1 MLDILRRLVQAVTD
15 AATLD
20 EALTIIVI
28 RIKQTM
34 QTGVCSVYLLDE
46 STDRWLLMAT
56 DGLNPESV
64 RSASLA
70 KTEGL
75 VGTVGSRGELVNLDD
90 APNHPAFRFLQET
103 GEEIF
108 QSFLGVPIVHQREI
122 LGVLVVQQT
131 TQRKFSDDE
140 EALLVTVAA
149 QISAL
154 IAHAKVSGRLHLSN
168 MDGEQPIDVHFK
180 GVAGVSG
187 VTTGTAFVRQ
197 PPANL
202 RRIKDAKTDN
212 PEHELEEF
220 QTALGEVK
228 AELRQISDSLSEH
241 LARKE
246 TALFD
251 TYLRMLEDHTLSGEV
266 CQRIRS
272 GETAPTAL
280 KHVVSDLVARFEA
293 MDDAYLKERATD
305 LLDLGRR
312 ILAKLLH
319 EQSESLDYP
328 DDVILVAEDVTP
340 VMLGEVQ
347 TRSLKAIVS
356 VKGSANSHVAILAR
370 SLGIPAVM
378 GAVDLPLGDIS
389 GAHLIVDGWRG
400 EVIVEPS
407 EHVLSEYQRA
417 LDDAASLEMDLEQID
432 SGIATTSD
440 GQHVHLMFNAGPFG
454 ELSERQRSWIDGVGL
469 YRTEFIFLAR
479 SRFPTEDEQE
489 SEYRAELAT
498 YSPAPVVMRTLDI
511 GGDKSLPYFS
521 IDEENPFL
529 GWRGIRVTLDHP
541 EIFLT
546 QIRAMLRANSG
557 FGNLRILLPMIT
569 TLEELRASKA
579 LIQRVVRE
587 LTAEGYA
594 VEAPQVGVM
603 IEVPSAVYIASE
615 LAQEADFL
623 SVGSNDLTQYL
634 LAVDRTNARVADMF
648 DGFHPAVLRAL
659 EMTSKA
665 GIEAKI
671 PVALCGEMAGNPL
684 AAVLLVGL
692 GFNELSM
699 SSAALAQVKRALGEF
714 SSVECRML
722 AEEALTRE
730 SGVQVLRIVAQAFI
744 DKHLNLLVPPN
755 LRESLEVGIA

>member
-20 EALTIIVI
+20 EALTIIVT
-28 RIKQTM
+28 RIKGTM

-56 DGLNPESV
+56 DGLNPSSV
-64 RSASLA
+64 RVASLA

-90 APNHPAFRFLQET
+90 APNHPAFRFLRET

-154 IAHAKVSGRLHLSN
+154 IAHAKVSGRLQLSHT
-168 MDGEQPIDVHFK
+168 DGEKPFDVHFQ

-197 PPANL
+197 PPAIL
-202 RRIKDAKTDN
+202 RRVKDAKTDD
-212 PEHELEEF
+212 PKRELEEF
-220 QTALGEVK
+220 QSALSDVK
-228 AELRQISDSLSEH
+228 AELRQISDTLSEH
-241 LARKE
+241 LERKE

-280 KHVVSDLVARFEA
+280 KYVVLDLVARFNA
-293 MDDAYLKERATD
+293 MDDAYLRERATD

-312 ILAKLLH
+312 ILAKLLR
-319 EQSESLDYP
+319 EQSESFEYP
-328 DDVILVAEDVTP
+328 DDLILVAEDVTP
-340 VMLGEVQ
+340 VMLGEVA
-347 TRSLKAIVS
+347 TRSLRAIVS

-417 LDDAASLEMDLEQID
+417 IRDAAILEMDLEQME
-432 SGIATTSD
+432 SGTAVTSD
-440 GQHVHLMFNAGPFG
+440 GQHVYLMLNAGPFG
-454 ELSERQRSWIDGVGL
+454 ELSERERSWIDGVGL
-469 YRTEFIFLAR
+469 YRTEFIFLSR

-489 SEYRAELAT
+489 GEYRAELQS
-498 YSPAPVVMRTLDI
+498 YSPMPVVMRTLDI

-546 QIRAMLRANSG
+546 QIRAMLKADSG
-557 FGNLRILLPMIT
+557 LGNLRILLPMIT
-569 TLEELRASKA
+569 TLEELRASKI
-579 LIQRVVRE
+579 LIQRVVLE
-587 LTAEGYA
+587 LASEGYE
-594 VEAPQVGVM
+594 VLAPQVGVM
-603 IEVPSAVYIASE
+603 IEVPSAVYIAPE
-615 LAQEADFL
+615 LAKEADFL

-634 LAVDRTNARVADMF
+634 LAVDRTNSRVADMF
-648 DGFHPAVLRAL
+648 DGFHPAILRAL
-659 EMTSKA
+659 EITSKA
-665 GIEAKI
+665 GTNANI
-671 PVALCGEMAGNPL
+671 PVALCGEMAGDPL

-692 GFNELSM
+692 GFKELSM
-699 SSAALAQVKRALGEF
+699 SSAALAQVKRALGAF
-714 SSVECRML
+714 SSKECQSL
-722 AEEALTRE
+722 AQQALAME
-730 SGVQVLRIVAQAFI
+730 SGVEVLHIVAQAFI
-744 DKHLNLLVPPN
+744 DKDLNLLVPPN
-755 LRESLEVGIA
+755 LRESI

>member
-1 MLDILRRLVQAVTD
+1 MLDILRRLVQEVTD

-20 EALTIIVI
+20 EALTIIVT
-28 RIKQTM
+28 RIKGTM

-56 DGLNPESV
+56 DGLNPSSV

-90 APNHPAFRFLQET
+90 APNHPAFRFLRET

-154 IAHAKVSGRLHLSN
+154 IAHAKVSGRLQLSQT
-168 MDGEQPIDVHFK
+168 DGEKPFDVHFQ

-197 PPANL
+197 PPAIL
-202 RRIKDAKTDN
+202 RRVKDAKTDD
-212 PEHELEEF
+212 PKRELEEF
-220 QTALGEVK
+220 QSALSDVK
-228 AELRQISDSLSEH
+228 AELRQIGDTLSEH
-241 LARKE
+241 LERKE

-280 KHVVSDLVARFEA
+280 KYVVLDLVARFNA
-293 MDDAYLKERATD
+293 MDDAYLRERATD

-312 ILAKLLH
+312 ILAKLLR
-319 EQSESLDYP
+319 EQSESFEYP
-328 DDVILVAEDVTP
+328 DDLILVAEDVTP
-340 VMLGEVQ
+340 VMLGEVAN
-347 TRSLKAIVS
+347 RSLRAIVS

-407 EHVLSEYQRA
+407 ERVLSEYQRA
-417 LDDAASLEMDLEQID
+417 IQDAAILEMDLEQVE
-432 SGIATTSD
+432 SGTAVTSD
-440 GQHVHLMFNAGPFG
+440 GQHVYLMLNAGPFG
-454 ELSERQRSWIDGVGL
+454 ELSKRERSWIDGVGL
-469 YRTEFIFLAR
+469 YRTEFIFLSR

-489 SEYRAELAT
+489 GEYRAELQS
-498 YSPAPVVMRTLDI
+498 YSPMPVVMRTLDI

-546 QIRAMLRANSG
+546 QIRAMLKADSG
-557 FGNLRILLPMIT
+557 LGNLRILLPMIT
-569 TLEELRASKA
+569 TLEELRASKI
-579 LIQRVVRE
+579 LIQRVVLE
-587 LTAEGYA
+587 LASEGYE
-594 VEAPQVGVM
+594 VLAPQVGVM
-603 IEVPSAVYIASE
+603 IEVPSAVYIAPE
-615 LAQEADFL
+615 LATEADFL

-634 LAVDRTNARVADMF
+634 LAVDRTNSRVADMF
-648 DGFHPAVLRAL
+648 DGFHPAILRAL
-659 EMTSKA
+659 EITSKA
-665 GIEAKI
+665 GTNAKI
-671 PVALCGEMAGNPL
+671 PVALCGEMAGDPL

-692 GFNELSM
+692 GFKELSM
-699 SSAALAQVKRALGEF
+699 SSAALAQVKRALGAF
-714 SSVECRML
+714 SSKECQYL
-722 AEEALTRE
+722 AQQALAME
-730 SGVQVLRIVAQAFI
+730 SGVEVLHIVAQAFI
-744 DKHLNLLVPPN
+744 DKDLNLLVPPN
-755 LRESLEVGIA
+755 LRESI

>member
-20 EALTIIVI
+20 EALTIIVT
-28 RIKQTM
+28 RIKGTM

-56 DGLNPESV
+56 DGLNPSSV
-64 RSASLA
+64 RVASLA

-90 APNHPAFRFLQET
+90 APNHPAFRFLRET

-154 IAHAKVSGRLHLSN
+154 IAHAKVSGRLQLSHT
-168 MDGEQPIDVHFK
+168 DGEKPFDVHFQ

-197 PPANL
+197 PPAIL
-202 RRIKDAKTDN
+202 RRVKDAKTDE
-212 PEHELEEF
+212 PKRELEEF
-220 QTALGEVK
+220 QSALSDVK
-228 AELRQISDSLSEH
+228 AELRQISDTLSEH
-241 LARKE
+241 LERKE

-280 KHVVSDLVARFEA
+280 KYVVLDLVARFNA
-293 MDDAYLKERATD
+293 MDDAYLRERATD

-312 ILAKLLH
+312 ILAKLLR
-319 EQSESLDYP
+319 EQSESFEYP
-328 DDVILVAEDVTP
+328 DDLILVAEDVTP
-340 VMLGEVQ
+340 VMLGEVA
-347 TRSLKAIVS
+347 TRSLRAIVS

-417 LDDAASLEMDLEQID
+417 IQDAAILEMDLEQVE
-432 SGIATTSD
+432 SGTAVTSD
-440 GQHVHLMFNAGPFG
+440 GQHVYLMLNAGPFG
-454 ELSERQRSWIDGVGL
+454 ELSKRERSWIDGVGL
-469 YRTEFIFLAR
+469 YRTEFIFLSR

-489 SEYRAELAT
+489 GEYRAELQS
-498 YSPAPVVMRTLDI
+498 YSPMPVVMRTLDI

-546 QIRAMLRANSG
+546 QIRAMLKADSG
-557 FGNLRILLPMIT
+557 LGNLRILLPMIT
-569 TLEELRASKA
+569 TLEELRASKI
-579 LIQRVVRE
+579 LIQRVVLE
-587 LTAEGYA
+587 LASEGYE
-594 VEAPQVGVM
+594 VLAPQVGVM
-603 IEVPSAVYIASE
+603 IEVPSAVYIAPE
-615 LAQEADFL
+615 LAKEADFL

-634 LAVDRTNARVADMF
+634 LAVDRTNSRVADMF
-648 DGFHPAVLRAL
+648 DGFHPAILRAL
-659 EMTSKA
+659 EITSKA
-665 GIEAKI
+665 GTNAKI
-671 PVALCGEMAGNPL
+671 PVALCGEMAGDPL

-692 GFNELSM
+692 GFKELSM
-699 SSAALAQVKRALGEF
+699 SSAALAQVKRALGAF
-714 SSVECRML
+714 SSKECQSL
-722 AEEALTRE
+722 AQQALAME
-730 SGVQVLRIVAQAFI
+730 SGVEVLHIVAQAFI
-744 DKHLNLLVPPN
+744 DKDLNLLVPPN
-755 LRESLEVGIA
+755 LRESI

>member
-20 EALTIIVI
+20 EALTIIVT
-28 RIKQTM
+28 RIKGTM

-56 DGLNPESV
+56 DGLNPSSV
-64 RSASLA
+64 RVASLA

-90 APNHPAFRFLQET
+90 APNHPAFRFLRET

-154 IAHAKVSGRLHLSN
+154 IAHAKVSGRLQLSHT
-168 MDGEQPIDVHFK
+168 DGEKPFDVHFQ

-197 PPANL
+197 PPAIL
-202 RRIKDAKTDN
+202 RRDKDAKTDD
-212 PEHELEEF
+212 PKRELEDF
-220 QTALGEVK
+220 QSALSEVK
-228 AELRQISDSLSEH
+228 AELRQISDTLSEH
-241 LARKE
+241 LERKE

-280 KHVVSDLVARFEA
+280 KYVVLDLVARFNA
-293 MDDAYLKERATD
+293 MDDAYLRERATD

-312 ILAKLLH
+312 ILAKLLR
-319 EQSESLDYP
+319 EQSESFEYP
-328 DDVILVAEDVTP
+328 DDLILVAEDVTP
-340 VMLGEVQ
+340 VMLGEVA
-347 TRSLKAIVS
+347 TRSLRAIVS

-378 GAVDLPLGDIS
+378 GAVDLPLGEIS

-417 LDDAASLEMDLEQID
+417 IQDAAILEMDLEQVEP
-432 SGIATTSD
+432 GTAVTSD
-440 GQHVHLMFNAGPFG
+440 GQHVYLMLNAGPFG
-454 ELSERQRSWIDGVGL
+454 ELSKRERSWIDGVGL
-469 YRTEFIFLAR
+469 YRTEFIFLSR

-489 SEYRAELAT
+489 GEYRAELQS
-498 YSPAPVVMRTLDI
+498 YSPMPVVMRTLDI

-546 QIRAMLRANSG
+546 QIRAMLKADSG
-557 FGNLRILLPMIT
+557 LGNLRILLPMIT
-569 TLEELRASKA
+569 TLEELRASKI
-579 LIQRVVRE
+579 LIQRVVLE
-587 LTAEGYA
+587 LASEGYE
-594 VEAPQVGVM
+594 VLAPQVGVM
-603 IEVPSAVYIASE
+603 IEVPSAVYIAPE
-615 LAQEADFL
+615 LAKEADFL

-634 LAVDRTNARVADMF
+634 LAVDRTNSRVADMF
-648 DGFHPAVLRAL
+648 DGFHPAILRAL
-659 EMTSKA
+659 EITSKA
-665 GIEAKI
+665 GTNAKI
-671 PVALCGEMAGNPL
+671 PVALCGEMAGDPL

-692 GFNELSM
+692 GFKELSM
-699 SSAALAQVKRALGEF
+699 SSAALAQVKRALGAF
-714 SSVECRML
+714 SSKECQSL
-722 AEEALTRE
+722 AQQALAME
-730 SGVQVLRIVAQAFI
+730 SGVEVLHIVGQAFI
-744 DKHLNLLVPPN
+744 DKDLNLLVPPN
-755 LRESLEVGIA
+755 LRESI

>member
-20 EALTIIVI
+20 EALTIIVT
-28 RIKQTM
+28 RIKSTM

-56 DGLNPESV
+56 DGLNPSSV
-64 RSASLA
+64 RVASLA

-90 APNHPAFRFLQET
+90 APNHPAFRFLRET

-154 IAHAKVSGRLHLSN
+154 IAHAKVSGRLQLSHT
-168 MDGEQPIDVHFK
+168 DGEKPFDVHFK

-197 PPANL
+197 PPAIL
-202 RRIKDAKTDN
+202 RRVKDAKTDD
-212 PEHELEEF
+212 PKRELEEF
-220 QTALGEVK
+220 QSALSDVK
-228 AELRQISDSLSEH
+228 AELRQIGDTLSEH
-241 LARKE
+241 LEQKE

-280 KHVVSDLVARFEA
+280 KYVVLDLVARFNA
-293 MDDAYLKERATD
+293 MDDAYLRERATD

-312 ILAKLLH
+312 ILAKLLR
-319 EQSESLDYP
+319 EQSESFEYP
-328 DDVILVAEDVTP
+328 DDLILVAEDVTP
-340 VMLGEVQ
+340 VMLGEVA
-347 TRSLKAIVS
+347 TRSLRAIVS

-389 GAHLIVDGWRG
+389 GSHLIVDGWRG

-417 LDDAASLEMDLEQID
+417 IQDAAILEMDLEQVE
-432 SGIATTSD
+432 SGTAVTSD
-440 GQHVHLMFNAGPFG
+440 GQHVYLMLNAGPFG
-454 ELSERQRSWIDGVGL
+454 ELSERERSWIDGVGL
-469 YRTEFIFLAR
+469 YRTEFIFLSR

-489 SEYRAELAT
+489 GEYRAELQS
-498 YSPAPVVMRTLDI
+498 YSPMPVVMRTLDI

-546 QIRAMLRANSG
+546 QIRAMLKADSG
-557 FGNLRILLPMIT
+557 LGNLRILLPMIT
-569 TLEELRASKA
+569 TLEELRASKI
-579 LIQRVVRE
+579 LIQRVVLE
-587 LTAEGYA
+587 LASEGYE
-594 VEAPQVGVM
+594 VLAPQVGVM
-603 IEVPSAVYIASE
+603 IEVPSAVYIAPE
-615 LAQEADFL
+615 LAKEADFL

-634 LAVDRTNARVADMF
+634 LAVDRTNSRVADMF
-648 DGFHPAVLRAL
+648 DGFHPAILRAL
-659 EMTSKA
+659 EITSKA
-665 GIEAKI
+665 GTNAKI
-671 PVALCGEMAGNPL
+671 PVALCGEMAGDPL

-692 GFNELSM
+692 GFKELSM
-699 SSAALAQVKRALGEF
+699 SSAALAQVKRALGAF
-714 SSVECRML
+714 SSKECQSL
-722 AEEALTRE
+722 AQQALAME
-730 SGVQVLRIVAQAFI
+730 SGVEVLHIVAQAFI
-744 DKHLNLLVPPN
+744 DKDLNLLVPPN
-755 LRESLEVGIA
+755 LRESI

>member
-20 EALTIIVI
+20 EALTIIVT
-28 RIKQTM
+28 RIKGTM

-56 DGLNPESV
+56 DGLNPSSV
-64 RSASLA
+64 RVASLA

-90 APNHPAFRFLQET
+90 APNHPAFRFLRET

-154 IAHAKVSGRLHLSN
+154 IAHAKVSGRLQLSQT
-168 MDGEQPIDVHFK
+168 DGEKPFDVHFQ

-197 PPANL
+197 PPAIL
-202 RRIKDAKTDN
+202 RRVKDTKTDD
-212 PEHELEEF
+212 PKRELDEF
-220 QTALGEVK
+220 QSALSDVK
-228 AELRQISDSLSEH
+228 AELRQISDTLSEH
-241 LARKE
+241 LERKE

-280 KHVVSDLVARFEA
+280 KYVVLDLVARFNA
-293 MDDAYLKERATD
+293 MDDAYLRERATD

-312 ILAKLLH
+312 ILAKLLR
-319 EQSESLDYP
+319 EQSESFEYP
-328 DDVILVAEDVTP
+328 DDLILVAEDVTP
-340 VMLGEVQ
+340 VMLGEVA
-347 TRSLKAIVS
+347 TRSLRAIVS

-417 LDDAASLEMDLEQID
+417 IQDAAILEMDLEQVE
-432 SGIATTSD
+432 SGTAVTSD
-440 GQHVHLMFNAGPFG
+440 GQHVYLMLNAGPFG
-454 ELSERQRSWIDGVGL
+454 ELSKRERSWIDGVGL
-469 YRTEFIFLAR
+469 YRTEFIFLSR

-489 SEYRAELAT
+489 GEYRAELQS
-498 YSPAPVVMRTLDI
+498 YSPMPVVMRTLDI

-546 QIRAMLRANSG
+546 QIRAMLKADSG
-557 FGNLRILLPMIT
+557 LGNLRILLPMIT
-569 TLEELRASKA
+569 TLEELRASKI
-579 LIQRVVRE
+579 LIQRVVLE
-587 LTAEGYA
+587 LASEGYE
-594 VEAPQVGVM
+594 VLAPQVGVM
-603 IEVPSAVYIASE
+603 IEVPSAVYIAPE
-615 LAQEADFL
+615 LAKEADFL

-634 LAVDRTNARVADMF
+634 LAVDRTNSRVADMF
-648 DGFHPAVLRAL
+648 DGFHPAILRAL
-659 EMTSKA
+659 EITSKA
-665 GIEAKI
+665 GTNAKI
-671 PVALCGEMAGNPL
+671 PVALCGEMAGDPL

-692 GFNELSM
+692 GFKELSM
-699 SSAALAQVKRALGEF
+699 SSAALAQVKRALGAF
-714 SSVECRML
+714 SLKECQSL
-722 AEEALTRE
+722 AQQALAME
-730 SGVQVLRIVAQAFI
+730 SGVEVLHIVAQAFI
-744 DKHLNLLVPPN
+744 DKDLNLLVPPN
-755 LRESLEVGIA
+755 LRESI

>member
-20 EALTIIVI
+20 EALTIIVT
-28 RIKQTM
+28 RIKDTM

-56 DGLNPESV
+56 DGLNPSSV
-64 RSASLA
+64 RVASLA

-90 APNHPAFRFLQET
+90 APNHPAFRFLRET

-154 IAHAKVSGRLHLSN
+154 IAHAKVSGRLQLSHT
-168 MDGEQPIDVHFK
+168 DGEKPFDVHFQ

-197 PPANL
+197 PPAIL
-202 RRIKDAKTDN
+202 RRVKDAKTND
-212 PEHELEEF
+212 PKRELEEF
-220 QTALGEVK
+220 QSALSDVK
-228 AELRQISDSLSEH
+228 AELRQIGDTLSEH
-241 LARKE
+241 LERKE

-280 KHVVSDLVARFEA
+280 KYVVLDLVARFNA
-293 MDDAYLKERATD
+293 MDDAYLRERATD

-312 ILAKLLH
+312 ILAKLLR
-319 EQSESLDYP
+319 EQSESFEYP
-328 DDVILVAEDVTP
+328 DDLILVAEDVTP
-340 VMLGEVQ
+340 VMLGEVA
-347 TRSLKAIVS
+347 TRSLRAIVS

-417 LDDAASLEMDLEQID
+417 IQDAAILEMDLEQVE
-432 SGIATTSD
+432 SGTAVTSD
-440 GQHVHLMFNAGPFG
+440 GQHVYLMLNAGPFG
-454 ELSERQRSWIDGVGL
+454 ELSKRERSWIDGVGL
-469 YRTEFIFLAR
+469 YRTEFIFLSR

-489 SEYRAELAT
+489 GEYRAELQS
-498 YSPAPVVMRTLDI
+498 YSPMPVVMRTLDI

-546 QIRAMLRANSG
+546 QIRAMLKADSG
-557 FGNLRILLPMIT
+557 LGNLRILLPMIT
-569 TLEELRASKA
+569 TLEELRASKI
-579 LIQRVVRE
+579 LIQRVVLE
-587 LTAEGYA
+587 LASEGYE
-594 VEAPQVGVM
+594 VLAPQVGVM
-603 IEVPSAVYIASE
+603 IEVPSAVYIAPE
-615 LAQEADFL
+615 LAKEADFL

-634 LAVDRTNARVADMF
+634 LAVDRTNSRVADMF
-648 DGFHPAVLRAL
+648 DGFHPAILRAL
-659 EMTSKA
+659 EITSKA
-665 GIEAKI
+665 GTHAKI
-671 PVALCGEMAGNPL
+671 PVALCGEMAGDPL

-692 GFNELSM
+692 GFKELSM
-699 SSAALAQVKRALGEF
+699 SSAALAQVKRALGAF
-714 SSVECRML
+714 SSKECQSL
-722 AEEALTRE
+722 AQQALAME
-730 SGVQVLRIVAQAFI
+730 SGVEVLHIVAQAFI
-744 DKHLNLLVPPN
+744 DKDLNLLVPPN
-755 LRESLEVGIA
+755 LRESI

>member
-20 EALTIIVI
+20 EALTIIVT
-28 RIKQTM
+28 RIKGTM

-56 DGLNPESV
+56 DGLNPSSV
-64 RSASLA
+64 RVASLA

-90 APNHPAFRFLQET
+90 APNHPAFRFLRET

-154 IAHAKVSGRLHLSN
+154 IAHAKVSGRLQLSHT
-168 MDGEQPIDVHFK
+168 DGEKPFDVHFQ

-197 PPANL
+197 PPAIL
-202 RRIKDAKTDN
+202 RRVKDAKTDD
-212 PEHELEEF
+212 PKRELEEF
-220 QTALGEVK
+220 QSALSGVK
-228 AELRQISDSLSEH
+228 AELRQISDTLSEH
-241 LARKE
+241 LERKE

-280 KHVVSDLVARFEA
+280 KYVVLDLVARFNA
-293 MDDAYLKERATD
+293 MDDAYLRERATD

-312 ILAKLLH
+312 ILAKLLR
-319 EQSESLDYP
+319 EQSESFEYP
-328 DDVILVAEDVTP
+328 DDLILVAEDVTP
-340 VMLGEVQ
+340 VMLGEVA
-347 TRSLKAIVS
+347 TRSLRAIVS

-417 LDDAASLEMDLEQID
+417 IRDAAILEMDLEQME
-432 SGIATTSD
+432 SGTAVTSD
-440 GQHVHLMFNAGPFG
+440 GQHVYLMLNAGPFG
-454 ELSERQRSWIDGVGL
+454 ELSERERSWIDGVGL
-469 YRTEFIFLAR
+469 YRTEFIFLSR

-489 SEYRAELAT
+489 GEYRAELQS
-498 YSPAPVVMRTLDI
+498 YSPMPVVMRTLDI

-546 QIRAMLRANSG
+546 QIRAMLKADSG
-557 FGNLRILLPMIT
+557 LGNLRILLPMIT
-569 TLEELRASKA
+569 TLEELRASKI
-579 LIQRVVRE
+579 LIQRVVLE
-587 LTAEGYA
+587 LASEGYE
-594 VEAPQVGVM
+594 VLAPQVGVM
-603 IEVPSAVYIASE
+603 IEVPSAVYIAPE
-615 LAQEADFL
+615 LAKEADFL

-634 LAVDRTNARVADMF
+634 LAVDRTNSRVADMF
-648 DGFHPAVLRAL
+648 DGFHPAILRAL
-659 EMTSKA
+659 EITSKA
-665 GIEAKI
+665 GTNAKI
-671 PVALCGEMAGNPL
+671 PVALCGEMAGDPL

-692 GFNELSM
+692 GFKELSM
-699 SSAALAQVKRALGEF
+699 SSAALAQVKRALGAF
-714 SSVECRML
+714 SSKECQSL
-722 AEEALTRE
+722 AQQALAME
-730 SGVQVLRIVAQAFI
+730 SGVEVLHIVAQAFI
-744 DKHLNLLVPPN
+744 DKDLNLLVPPN
-755 LRESLEVGIA
+755 LRESI

>member
-20 EALTIIVI
+20 EALTIIVT
-28 RIKQTM
+28 RIKGTM

-56 DGLNPESV
+56 DGLNPSSV
-64 RSASLA
+64 RVASLA

-90 APNHPAFRFLQET
+90 APNHPAFRFLRET

-154 IAHAKVSGRLHLSN
+154 IAHAKVSGRLQLSQT
-168 MDGEQPIDVHFK
+168 DGEKPFDVHFQ

-197 PPANL
+197 PPAIL
-202 RRIKDAKTDN
+202 RRVKDTKTDD
-212 PEHELEEF
+212 PKRELDEF
-220 QTALGEVK
+220 QSALSDVK
-228 AELRQISDSLSEH
+228 AELRQISDTLSEH
-241 LARKE
+241 LERKE

-280 KHVVSDLVARFEA
+280 KYVVLDLVARFNA
-293 MDDAYLKERATD
+293 MDDAYLRERATD

-312 ILAKLLH
+312 ILAKLLR
-319 EQSESLDYP
+319 EQSESFEYP
-328 DDVILVAEDVTP
+328 DDLILVAEDVTP
-340 VMLGEVQ
+340 VMLGEVA
-347 TRSLKAIVS
+347 TRSLRAIVS

-417 LDDAASLEMDLEQID
+417 IQDAAILEMDLEQVE
-432 SGIATTSD
+432 SGTAVTSD
-440 GQHVHLMFNAGPFG
+440 GQHVYLMLNAGPFG
-454 ELSERQRSWIDGVGL
+454 ELSKRERSWIDGVGL
-469 YRTEFIFLAR
+469 YRTEFIFLSR

-489 SEYRAELAT
+489 GEYRAELQS
-498 YSPAPVVMRTLDI
+498 YSPMPVVMRTLDI

-546 QIRAMLRANSG
+546 QIRAMLKADSG
-557 FGNLRILLPMIT
+557 LGNLRILLPMIT
-569 TLEELRASKA
+569 TLEELRASKI
-579 LIQRVVRE
+579 LIQRVVLE
-587 LTAEGYA
+587 LASEGYE
-594 VEAPQVGVM
+594 VLAPQVGVM
-603 IEVPSAVYIASE
+603 IEVPSAVYIAPE
-615 LAQEADFL
+615 LAKEADFL

-634 LAVDRTNARVADMF
+634 LAVDRTNSRVADMF
-648 DGFHPAVLRAL
+648 DGFHPAILRAL
-659 EMTSKA
+659 EITSKA
-665 GIEAKI
+665 GTNAKI
-671 PVALCGEMAGNPL
+671 PVALCGEMAGDPL

-692 GFNELSM
+692 GFKELSM
-699 SSAALAQVKRALGEF
+699 SSAALAQVKRALGAF
-714 SSVECRML
+714 SSKECQSL
-722 AEEALTRE
+722 AQQALAME
-730 SGVQVLRIVAQAFI
+730 SGVEVLHIVAQTFI
-744 DKHLNLLVPPN
+744 DKDLNLLVPPN
-755 LRESLEVGIA
+755 LRESI

>member
-20 EALTIIVI
+20 EALTIIVT
-28 RIKQTM
+28 RIKGTM

-56 DGLNPESV
+56 DGLNPSSV
-64 RSASLA
+64 RVASLA

-90 APNHPAFRFLQET
+90 APNHPAFRFLRET

-154 IAHAKVSGRLHLSN
+154 IAHAKVSGRLQLSHT
-168 MDGEQPIDVHFK
+168 DGEKPFDVHFQ

-197 PPANL
+197 PPAIL
-202 RRIKDAKTDN
+202 RRVKDAKTDD
-212 PEHELEEF
+212 PKRELDEF
-220 QTALGEVK
+220 QSALSDVK
-228 AELRQISDSLSEH
+228 AELRQISDTLSEH
-241 LARKE
+241 LERKE

-280 KHVVSDLVARFEA
+280 KYVVLDLVARFNA
-293 MDDAYLKERATD
+293 MDDAYLRERATD

-312 ILAKLLH
+312 ILARLLR
-319 EQSESLDYP
+319 EQSESFEYP
-328 DDVILVAEDVTP
+328 DDLILVAEDVTP
-340 VMLGEVQ
+340 VMLGEVA
-347 TRSLKAIVS
+347 TRSLRAIVS

-417 LDDAASLEMDLEQID
+417 IQDAAILEMDLEQVE
-432 SGIATTSD
+432 SGTAVTSD
-440 GQHVHLMFNAGPFG
+440 GQHVYLMLNAGPFG
-454 ELSERQRSWIDGVGL
+454 ELSKRERSWIDGVGL
-469 YRTEFIFLAR
+469 YRTEFIFLSR

-489 SEYRAELAT
+489 GEYRAELQS
-498 YSPAPVVMRTLDI
+498 YSPMPVVMRTLDI

-546 QIRAMLRANSG
+546 QIRAMLKADSG
-557 FGNLRILLPMIT
+557 LGNLRILLPMIT
-569 TLEELRASKA
+569 TLEELRASKI
-579 LIQRVVRE
+579 LIQRVVLE
-587 LTAEGYA
+587 LASEGYE
-594 VEAPQVGVM
+594 VLAPQVGVM
-603 IEVPSAVYIASE
+603 IEVPSAVYIAPE
-615 LAQEADFL
+615 LAKEADFL

-634 LAVDRTNARVADMF
+634 LAVDRTNSRVADMF
-648 DGFHPAVLRAL
+648 DGFHPAILRAL
-659 EMTSKA
+659 EITSKA
-665 GIEAKI
+665 GTNAKI
-671 PVALCGEMAGNPL
+671 PVALCGEMAGDPL

-692 GFNELSM
+692 GFKELSM
-699 SSAALAQVKRALGEF
+699 SSAALAQVKRALGAF
-714 SSVECRML
+714 SSKECQSL
-722 AEEALTRE
+722 AQQALAME
-730 SGVQVLRIVAQAFI
+730 SGVEVLHIIAQAFI
-744 DKHLNLLVPPN
+744 DKDLNLLVPPN
-755 LRESLEVGIA
+755 LRESI

>member
-20 EALTIIVI
+20 EALTIIVT
-28 RIKQTM
+28 RIKGTM

-56 DGLNPESV
+56 DGLNPSSV
-64 RSASLA
+64 RVASLA

-90 APNHPAFRFLQET
+90 APNHPAFRFLRET

-154 IAHAKVSGRLHLSN
+154 IAHAKVSGRLQLSHT
-168 MDGEQPIDVHFK
+168 DGEKPFDVHFQ

-197 PPANL
+197 PPAIL
-202 RRIKDAKTDN
+202 RRVKDAKTDD
-212 PEHELEEF
+212 PKRELEEF
-220 QTALGEVK
+220 QSALSDVK
-228 AELRQISDSLSEH
+228 AELRQISDTLSEH
-241 LARKE
+241 LERKE

-280 KHVVSDLVARFEA
+280 KYVVLDLVARFNA
-293 MDDAYLKERATD
+293 MDDAYLRERATD

-312 ILAKLLH
+312 ILAKLLR
-319 EQSESLDYP
+319 EQSESFEYP
-328 DDVILVAEDVTP
+328 DDLILVAEDVTP
-340 VMLGEVQ
+340 VMLGEVA
-347 TRSLKAIVS
+347 TRSLRAIVS

-417 LDDAASLEMDLEQID
+417 IRDAAILEMDLEQME
-432 SGIATTSD
+432 SGTAVTSD
-440 GQHVHLMFNAGPFG
+440 GQHVYLMLNAGPFG
-454 ELSERQRSWIDGVGL
+454 ELSERERSWIDGVGL
-469 YRTEFIFLAR
+469 YRTEFIFLSR

-489 SEYRAELAT
+489 GEYRAELQS
-498 YSPAPVVMRTLDI
+498 YSPMPVVMRTLDI

-546 QIRAMLRANSG
+546 QIRAMLKADSG
-557 FGNLRILLPMIT
+557 LGNLRILLPMIT
-569 TLEELRASKA
+569 TLEELRASKI
-579 LIQRVVRE
+579 LIQRVVLE
-587 LTAEGYA
+587 LASEGYE
-594 VEAPQVGVM
+594 VLAPQVGVM
-603 IEVPSAVYIASE
+603 IEVPSAVYIAPE
-615 LAQEADFL
+615 LAKEADFL

-634 LAVDRTNARVADMF
+634 LAVDRTNSRVADMF
-648 DGFHPAVLRAL
+648 DGFHPAILRAL
-659 EMTSKA
+659 EITSKA
-665 GIEAKI
+665 GTNAKI
-671 PVALCGEMAGNPL
+671 PVALCGEMAGDPL

-692 GFNELSM
+692 GFKELSM
-699 SSAALAQVKRALGEF
+699 SSAALAQVKRALGAF
-714 SSVECRML
+714 SSKECQSL
-722 AEEALTRE
+722 AQQALAME
-730 SGVQVLRIVAQAFI
+730 SGVEVLHIVAQAFI
-744 DKHLNLLVPPN
+744 DKDLNLLVPPN
-755 LRESLEVGIA
+755 LRESI

>member
-20 EALTIIVI
+20 EALTIIVT
-28 RIKQTM
+28 RIKGTM

-56 DGLNPESV
+56 DGLNPSSV
-64 RSASLA
+64 RVASLA

-90 APNHPAFRFLQET
+90 APNHPAFRFLRET

-154 IAHAKVSGRLHLSN
+154 IAHAKVSGRLQLSHT
-168 MDGEQPIDVHFK
+168 DGEKPFDVHFQ

-197 PPANL
+197 PPAIL
-202 RRIKDAKTDN
+202 RRVKDAKTDD
-212 PEHELEEF
+212 PKRELEEF
-220 QTALGEVK
+220 QSALSDVK
-228 AELRQISDSLSEH
+228 AELRQISDTLSEH
-241 LARKE
+241 LERKE

-280 KHVVSDLVARFEA
+280 KYVVLDLVARFNA
-293 MDDAYLKERATD
+293 MDDAYLRERATD

-312 ILAKLLH
+312 ILAKLLR
-319 EQSESLDYP
+319 EQSESFEYP
-328 DDVILVAEDVTP
+328 DDLILVAEDVTP
-340 VMLGEVQ
+340 VMLGEVA
-347 TRSLKAIVS
+347 TRSLRAIVS

-417 LDDAASLEMDLEQID
+417 IRDAAILEMDLEQME
-432 SGIATTSD
+432 SGTAVTSD
-440 GQHVHLMFNAGPFG
+440 GQHVYLMLNAGPFG
-454 ELSERQRSWIDGVGL
+454 ELSERERSWIDGVGL
-469 YRTEFIFLAR
+469 YRTEFIFLSR

-489 SEYRAELAT
+489 GEYRAELQS
-498 YSPAPVVMRTLDI
+498 YSPMPVVMRTLDI

-546 QIRAMLRANSG
+546 QIRAMLKADSG
-557 FGNLRILLPMIT
+557 LGNLRILLPMIT
-569 TLEELRASKA
+569 TLEELRASKI
-579 LIQRVVRE
+579 LIQRVVLE
-587 LTAEGYA
+587 LASEGYE
-594 VEAPQVGVM
+594 VLVPQVGVM
-603 IEVPSAVYIASE
+603 IEVPSAVYIAPE
-615 LAQEADFL
+615 LAKEADFL

-634 LAVDRTNARVADMF
+634 LAVDRTNSRVADMF
-648 DGFHPAVLRAL
+648 DGFHPAILRAL
-659 EMTSKA
+659 EITSKA
-665 GIEAKI
+665 GTNAKI
-671 PVALCGEMAGNPL
+671 PVALCGEMAGDPL

-692 GFNELSM
+692 GFKELSM
-699 SSAALAQVKRALGEF
+699 SSAALAQVKRALGAF
-714 SSVECRML
+714 SSKECQSL
-722 AEEALTRE
+722 AQQALAME
-730 SGVQVLRIVAQAFI
+730 SGVEVLHIVAQAFI
-744 DKHLNLLVPPN
+744 DKDLNLLVPPN
-755 LRESLEVGIA
+755 LRESI

>member
-20 EALTIIVI
+20 EALTIIVT
-28 RIKQTM
+28 RIKGTM

-56 DGLNPESV
+56 DGLNPSSV
-64 RSASLA
+64 RVASLA

-90 APNHPAFRFLQET
+90 APNHPAFRFLRET

-154 IAHAKVSGRLHLSN
+154 IAHAKVSGRLQLSQT
-168 MDGEQPIDVHFK
+168 DGEKPFDVHFQ

-197 PPANL
+197 PPAIL
-202 RRIKDAKTDN
+202 RRVKDTKTDD
-212 PEHELEEF
+212 PKRELDEF
-220 QTALGEVK
+220 QSALSDVK
-228 AELRQISDSLSEH
+228 AELRQISDTLSEH
-241 LARKE
+241 LERKE

-280 KHVVSDLVARFEA
+280 KYVVLDLVARFNA
-293 MDDAYLKERATD
+293 MDDAYLRERATD

-312 ILAKLLH
+312 ILAKLLR
-319 EQSESLDYP
+319 EQSESFEYP
-328 DDVILVAEDVTP
+328 DDLILVAEDVTP
-340 VMLGEVQ
+340 VMLGEVA
-347 TRSLKAIVS
+347 TRSLRAIVS

-417 LDDAASLEMDLEQID
+417 IQDAAILEMDLEQVE
-432 SGIATTSD
+432 SGTAVTSD
-440 GQHVHLMFNAGPFG
+440 GQHVYLMLNAGPFG
-454 ELSERQRSWIDGVGL
+454 ELSKRERSWIDGVGL
-469 YRTEFIFLAR
+469 YRTEFIFLSR

-489 SEYRAELAT
+489 GEYRAELQS
-498 YSPAPVVMRTLDI
+498 YSPMPVVMRTLDI

-546 QIRAMLRANSG
+546 QIRAMLKADSG
-557 FGNLRILLPMIT
+557 LGNLRILLPMIT
-569 TLEELRASKA
+569 TLEELRASKI
-579 LIQRVVRE
+579 LIQRVVLE
-587 LTAEGYA
+587 LASEGYE
-594 VEAPQVGVM
+594 VLAPQVGVM
-603 IEVPSAVYIASE
+603 IEVPSAVYIAPE
-615 LAQEADFL
+615 LAKEADFL

-634 LAVDRTNARVADMF
+634 LAVDRTNSRVADMF
-648 DGFHPAVLRAL
+648 DGFHPAILRAL
-659 EMTSKA
+659 EITSKA
-665 GIEAKI
+665 GTNAKI
-671 PVALCGEMAGNPL
+671 PVALCGEMAGDPL

-692 GFNELSM
+692 GFKELSM
-699 SSAALAQVKRALGEF
+699 SSAALAQVKRALGAF
-714 SSVECRML
+714 SSKECQSL
-722 AEEALTRE
+722 AQQALAME
-730 SGVQVLRIVAQAFI
+730 SGIEVLHIVAQAFI
-744 DKHLNLLVPPN
+744 DKDLNLLVPPN
-755 LRESLEVGIA
+755 LRESI

>member
-20 EALTIIVI
+20 EALTIIVT
-28 RIKQTM
+28 RIKGTM

-56 DGLNPESV
+56 DGLNPSSV
-64 RSASLA
+64 RVASLA

-90 APNHPAFRFLQET
+90 APNHPAFRFLRET

-154 IAHAKVSGRLHLSN
+154 IAHAKVSGRLQLSHT
-168 MDGEQPIDVHFK
+168 DGEKPFDVHFQ

-197 PPANL
+197 PPAIL
-202 RRIKDAKTDN
+202 RRVKDAKTDD
-212 PEHELEEF
+212 PKRELEEF
-220 QTALGEVK
+220 QSALSDVK
-228 AELRQISDSLSEH
+228 AELRQISDTLSEH
-241 LARKE
+241 LERKE

-280 KHVVSDLVARFEA
+280 KYVVLDLVARFNA
-293 MDDAYLKERATD
+293 MDDAYLRERATD

-312 ILAKLLH
+312 ILARLLR
-319 EQSESLDYP
+319 EQSESFEYP
-328 DDVILVAEDVTP
+328 DDLILVAEDVTP
-340 VMLGEVQ
+340 VMLGEVA
-347 TRSLKAIVS
+347 TRSLRAIVS

-417 LDDAASLEMDLEQID
+417 IQDAAILEMDLEQVE
-432 SGIATTSD
+432 SGTAVTSD
-440 GQHVHLMFNAGPFG
+440 GQHVYLMLNAGPFG
-454 ELSERQRSWIDGVGL
+454 ELSKRERSWIDGVGL
-469 YRTEFIFLAR
+469 YRTEFIFLSR

-489 SEYRAELAT
+489 GEYRAELQS
-498 YSPAPVVMRTLDI
+498 YSPMPVVMRTLDI

-546 QIRAMLRANSG
+546 QIRAMLKADSG
-557 FGNLRILLPMIT
+557 LGNLRILLPMIT
-569 TLEELRASKA
+569 TLEELRASKI
-579 LIQRVVRE
+579 LIQRVVLE
-587 LTAEGYA
+587 LASEGYE
-594 VEAPQVGVM
+594 VLAPQVGVM
-603 IEVPSAVYIASE
+603 IEVPSAVYIAPE
-615 LAQEADFL
+615 LAKEADFL

-634 LAVDRTNARVADMF
+634 LAVDRTNSRVADMF
-648 DGFHPAVLRAL
+648 DGFHPAILRAL
-659 EMTSKA
+659 EITSKA
-665 GIEAKI
+665 GTNAKI
-671 PVALCGEMAGNPL
+671 PVALCGEMAGDPL

-692 GFNELSM
+692 GFKELSM
-699 SSAALAQVKRALGEF
+699 SSAALAQVKRALGAF
-714 SSVECRML
+714 SSKECQSL
-722 AEEALTRE
+722 AQQALAME
-730 SGVQVLRIVAQAFI
+730 SGVEVLHIVAQAFI
-744 DKHLNLLVPPN
+744 DKDLNLLVPPN
-755 LRESLEVGIA
+755 LRESI

>member
-20 EALTIIVI
+20 EALTIIVT
-28 RIKQTM
+28 RIKGTM

-56 DGLNPESV
+56 DGLNPSSV
-64 RSASLA
+64 RVASLA

-90 APNHPAFRFLQET
+90 APNHPAFRFLRET

-154 IAHAKVSGRLHLSN
+154 IAHAKVSGRLQLSHTG
-168 MDGEQPIDVHFK
+168 GEKPFDVHFQ

-197 PPANL
+197 PPAIL
-202 RRIKDAKTDN
+202 RRVKDAKTDD
-212 PEHELEEF
+212 PKRELEEF
-220 QTALGEVK
+220 QSALSDVK
-228 AELRQISDSLSEH
+228 AELRQISDTLSEH
-241 LARKE
+241 LERKE

-280 KHVVSDLVARFEA
+280 KYVVLDLVARFNA
-293 MDDAYLKERATD
+293 MDDAYLRERATD

-312 ILAKLLH
+312 ILAKLLR
-319 EQSESLDYP
+319 EQSESFEYP
-328 DDVILVAEDVTP
+328 DDLILVAEDVTP
-340 VMLGEVQ
+340 VMLGEVA
-347 TRSLKAIVS
+347 TRSLRAIVS

-417 LDDAASLEMDLEQID
+417 IQDAAILEMDLEKVE
-432 SGIATTSD
+432 SGTAVTSD
-440 GQHVHLMFNAGPFG
+440 GQHVYLMLNAGPFG
-454 ELSERQRSWIDGVGL
+454 ELSKRERSWIDGVGL
-469 YRTEFIFLAR
+469 YRTEFIFLSR

-489 SEYRAELAT
+489 GEYRAELQS
-498 YSPAPVVMRTLDI
+498 YSPMPVVMRTLDI

-546 QIRAMLRANSG
+546 QIRAMLKADSG
-557 FGNLRILLPMIT
+557 LGNLRILLPMIT
-569 TLEELRASKA
+569 TLEELRASKI
-579 LIQRVVRE
+579 LIQRVVLE
-587 LTAEGYA
+587 LASEGYE
-594 VEAPQVGVM
+594 VLAPQVGVM
-603 IEVPSAVYIASE
+603 IEVPSAVYIAPE
-615 LAQEADFL
+615 LAKEADFL

-634 LAVDRTNARVADMF
+634 LAVDRTNSRVADMF
-648 DGFHPAVLRAL
+648 DGFHPAILRAL
-659 EMTSKA
+659 EITSKA
-665 GIEAKI
+665 GTNAKI
-671 PVALCGEMAGNPL
+671 PVALCGEMAGDPL

-692 GFNELSM
+692 GFKELSM
-699 SSAALAQVKRALGEF
+699 SSAALAQVKRALGAF
-714 SSVECRML
+714 SSKECQSL
-722 AEEALTRE
+722 AQQALAME
-730 SGVQVLRIVAQAFI
+730 SGVEVLHIVAQAFI
-744 DKHLNLLVPPN
+744 DKDLNLLVPPN
-755 LRESLEVGIA
+755 LRESI

>member
-20 EALTIIVI
+20 EALTIIVT
-28 RIKQTM
+28 RIKDTM

-56 DGLNPESV
+56 DGLNPSSV
-64 RSASLA
+64 RVASLA

-90 APNHPAFRFLQET
+90 APNHPAFRFLRET

-154 IAHAKVSGRLHLSN
+154 IAHAKVSGRLQLSHT
-168 MDGEQPIDVHFK
+168 DGEKPFDVHFQ

-197 PPANL
+197 PPAIL
-202 RRIKDAKTDN
+202 RRVKDTKTDD
-212 PEHELEEF
+212 PKRELDEF
-220 QTALGEVK
+220 QSALSDVK
-228 AELRQISDSLSEH
+228 AELRQISDTLSEH
-241 LARKE
+241 LERKE

-280 KHVVSDLVARFEA
+280 KYVVLDLVARFNA
-293 MDDAYLKERATD
+293 MDDAYLRERATD

-312 ILAKLLH
+312 ILAKLLR
-319 EQSESLDYP
+319 EQSESFEYP
-328 DDVILVAEDVTP
+328 DDLILVAEDVTP
-340 VMLGEVQ
+340 VMLGEVA
-347 TRSLKAIVS
+347 TRSLRAIVS

-417 LDDAASLEMDLEQID
+417 IQDAAILEMDLEQVE
-432 SGIATTSD
+432 SGTAVTSD
-440 GQHVHLMFNAGPFG
+440 GQHVYLMLNAGPFG
-454 ELSERQRSWIDGVGL
+454 ELSKRERSWIDGVGL
-469 YRTEFIFLAR
+469 YRTEFIFLSR

-489 SEYRAELAT
+489 GEYRAELQS
-498 YSPAPVVMRTLDI
+498 YSPMPVVMRTLDI

-546 QIRAMLRANSG
+546 QIRAMLKADSG
-557 FGNLRILLPMIT
+557 LGNLRILLPMIT
-569 TLEELRASKA
+569 TLEELRASKI
-579 LIQRVVRE
+579 LIQRVVLE
-587 LTAEGYA
+587 LASEGYE
-594 VEAPQVGVM
+594 VLAPQVGVM
-603 IEVPSAVYIASE
+603 IEVPSAVYIAPE
-615 LAQEADFL
+615 LAKEADFL

-634 LAVDRTNARVADMF
+634 LAVDRTNSRVADMF
-648 DGFHPAVLRAL
+648 DGFHPAILRAL
-659 EMTSKA
+659 EITSKA
-665 GIEAKI
+665 GTNANI
-671 PVALCGEMAGNPL
+671 PVALCGEMAGDPL

-692 GFNELSM
+692 GFKELSM
-699 SSAALAQVKRALGEF
+699 SSAALAQVKRALGAF
-714 SSVECRML
+714 SSKECQSL
-722 AEEALTRE
+722 AQQALAME
-730 SGVQVLRIVAQAFI
+730 SGVEVLHIVAQAFI
-744 DKHLNLLVPPN
+744 DKDLNLLVPPN
-755 LRESLEVGIA
+755 LRESI

>member
-20 EALTIIVI
+20 EALTIIVT
-28 RIKQTM
+28 RIKDTM

-56 DGLNPESV
+56 DGLNPDSV
-64 RSASLA
+64 RQASLA

-108 QSFLGVPIVHQREI
+108 QSFLGVPIVHQRQI

-154 IAHAKVSGRLHLSN
+154 IAHAKVSGRLHLSHA
-168 MDGEQPIDVHFK
+168 DGEKPIDIHFK
-180 GVAGVSG
+180 GVAGVAG

-202 RRIKDAKTDN
+202 RRVKDARTDQ
-212 PEHELEEF
+212 PEHELDEF
-220 QTALGEVK
+220 QAALGEVK
-228 AELRQISDSLSEH
+228 AELRQISDSLAEH

-280 KHVVSDLVARFEA
+280 KYVVLDLVARLEA

-319 EQSESLDYP
+319 EQSEHFEYP
-328 DDVILVAEDVTP
+328 NDVILVAEDVTP
-340 VMLGEVQ
+340 VMLGEVDTQ
-347 TRSLKAIVS
+347 SLKAIVS
-356 VKGSANSHVAILAR
+356 IKGSANSHVAILAR

-378 GAVDLPLGDIS
+378 GAVDLPLGEIS
-389 GAHLIVDGWRG
+389 GAHVIVDGWRG

-407 EHVLSEYQRA
+407 EHVLAEYQRA
-417 LDDAASLEMDLEQID
+417 IDDAAILELDLEQIEP
-432 SGIATTSD
+432 GAAMTAD
-440 GQHVHLMFNAGPFG
+440 GMHVQLMLNAGPFG

-489 SEYRAELAT
+489 SEYRTELAT
-498 YSPAPVVMRTLDI
+498 YAPMPVVMRTLDI

-521 IDEENPFL
+521 IAEENPFL

-541 EIFLT
+541 EIFMA
-546 QIRAMLRANSG
+546 QIRAMLRASVGLN
-557 FGNLRILLPMIT
+557 NLQIMLPMISNVNEVAMAQQ
-569 TLEELRASKA
+569 LIKKA
-579 LIQRVVRE
+579 YRE
-587 LTAEGYA
+587 LVQEGVDVLY
-594 VEAPQVGVM
+594 PPIGVM
-603 IEVPSAVYIASE
+603 IELPAAVYQTSV
-615 LAQEADFL
+615 LARMVDFV

-634 LAVDRTNARVADMF
+634 LAVDRNNPRVASLYSA
-648 DGFHPAVLRAL
+648 FHPAVIAAL
-659 EMTSKA
+659 QQVVTLAKA
-665 GIEAKI
+665 EGK
-671 PVALCGEMAGNPL
+671 PVSICGEMAGDPG
-684 AAVLLVGL
+684 AAVLLIAMGYDV
-692 GFNELSM
+692 LSM
-699 SSAALAQVKRALGEF
+699 NASTLLKVKSVIRSVSMDVAKDLLEQVSELDDA
-714 SSVECRML
+714 
-722 AEEALTRE
+722 
-730 SGVQVLRIVAQAFI
+730 
-744 DKHLNLLVPPN
+744 
-755 LRESLEVGIA
+755 

>member
-1 MLDILRRLVQAVTD
+1 V
-15 AATLD
+15 
-20 EALTIIVI
+20 
-28 RIKQTM
+28 
-34 QTGVCSVYLLDE
+34 
-46 STDRWLLMAT
+46 
-56 DGLNPESV
+56 
-64 RSASLA
+64 
-70 KTEGL
+70 
-75 VGTVGSRGELVNLDD
+75 
-90 APNHPAFRFLQET
+90 
-103 GEEIF
+103 
-108 QSFLGVPIVHQREI
+108 
-122 LGVLVVQQT
+122 
-131 TQRKFSDDE
+131 
-140 EALLVTVAA
+140 
-149 QISAL
+149 
-154 IAHAKVSGRLHLSN
+154 
-168 MDGEQPIDVHFK
+168 
-180 GVAGVSG
+180 
-187 VTTGTAFVRQ
+187 
-197 PPANL
+197 
-202 RRIKDAKTDN
+202 KDAKTDD
-212 PEHELEEF
+212 PELELQEF

-280 KHVVSDLVARFEA
+280 KYVVLDLVARFEA

-319 EQSESLDYP
+319 EQSESFEYP

-340 VMLGEVQ
+340 VMLGEVD
-347 TRSLKAIVS
+347 TGSLKAIVS

-378 GAVDLPLGDIS
+378 GAVDLPLGDIQ

-407 EHVLSEYQRA
+407 EHVLAEYQRA
-417 LDDAASLEMDLEQID
+417 IDDAATLEMDLEQVEA
-432 SGIATTSD
+432 GTAVTSD
-440 GQHVHLMFNAGPFG
+440 GQHVHLMLNAGPFG
-454 ELSERQRSWIDGVGL
+454 ELSARQRSWIDGVGL

-479 SRFPTEDEQE
+479 SRFPSEDEQE
-489 SEYRAELAT
+489 SEYRAELDT
-498 YSPAPVVMRTLDI
+498 YAPMPVVMRTLDI

-546 QIRAMLRANSG
+546 QIRAMLRADSG
-557 FGNLRILLPMIT
+557 LGNLRILLPMIT

-579 LIQRVVRE
+579 LIERVVLE
-587 LTAEGYA
+587 LTAEGHS
-594 VEAPQVGVM
+594 VTAPEVGVM
-603 IEVPSAVYIASE
+603 IEVPSAVYIAPE
-615 LAQEADFL
+615 LAKEADFL

-659 EMTSKA
+659 EITSKA
-665 GIEAKI
+665 GSDAKI
-671 PVALCGEMAGNPL
+671 PVALCGEMAGDPL
-684 AAVLLVGL
+684 AAILLVGL

-699 SSAALAQVKRALGEF
+699 SSAALAQVKRALGAF
-714 SSVECRML
+714 SSAECQSL
-722 AEEALTRE
+722 ATQALTRE
-730 SGVQVLRIVAQAFI
+730 SGVQVLRIVAQVFM
-744 DKHLNLLVPPN
+744 DKDLGLLVPPN
-755 LRESLEVGIA
+755 LRESL

>member
-20 EALTIIVI
+20 EALTIIVT
-28 RIKQTM
+28 RIKDTM

-56 DGLNPESV
+56 DGLNPSSV
-64 RSASLA
+64 RVASLA

-90 APNHPAFRFLQET
+90 APNHPAFRFLRET

-154 IAHAKVSGRLHLSN
+154 IAHAKVSGRLQLSQT
-168 MDGEQPIDVHFK
+168 DGEKPFDVHFQ

-197 PPANL
+197 PPAIL
-202 RRIKDAKTDN
+202 RRVKDTKTDD
-212 PEHELEEF
+212 PKRELEEF
-220 QTALGEVK
+220 QSALSDVK
-228 AELRQISDSLSEH
+228 AELRQISDTLSEH
-241 LARKE
+241 LERKE

-280 KHVVSDLVARFEA
+280 KYVVLDLVARFNA
-293 MDDAYLKERATD
+293 MDDAYLRERATD

-312 ILAKLLH
+312 ILAKLLR
-319 EQSESLDYP
+319 EQSESFEYP
-328 DDVILVAEDVTP
+328 DDLILVAEDVTP
-340 VMLGEVQ
+340 VMLGEVA
-347 TRSLKAIVS
+347 TRSLRAIVS

-417 LDDAASLEMDLEQID
+417 IQDAAILEMDLEQVE
-432 SGIATTSD
+432 SGTAVTSD
-440 GQHVHLMFNAGPFG
+440 GQHVYLMLNAGPFG
-454 ELSERQRSWIDGVGL
+454 ELSKRERSWIDGVGL
-469 YRTEFIFLAR
+469 YRTEFIFLSR

-489 SEYRAELAT
+489 GEYRAELQS
-498 YSPAPVVMRTLDI
+498 YSPMPVVMRTLDI

-546 QIRAMLRANSG
+546 QIRAMLKADSG
-557 FGNLRILLPMIT
+557 LGNLRILLPMIT
-569 TLEELRASKA
+569 TLEELRASKI
-579 LIQRVVRE
+579 LIQRVVLE
-587 LTAEGYA
+587 LASEGYE
-594 VEAPQVGVM
+594 VLAPQVGVM
-603 IEVPSAVYIASE
+603 IEVPSAVYIAPE
-615 LAQEADFL
+615 LAKEADFL

-634 LAVDRTNARVADMF
+634 LAVDRTNSRVADMF
-648 DGFHPAVLRAL
+648 DGFHPAILRAL
-659 EMTSKA
+659 EITSKA
-665 GIEAKI
+665 GTNAKI
-671 PVALCGEMAGNPL
+671 PVALCGEMAGDPL

-692 GFNELSM
+692 GFKELSM
-699 SSAALAQVKRALGEF
+699 SSAALAQVKRALGAF
-714 SSVECRML
+714 SSKECQSL
-722 AEEALTRE
+722 AQQALAME
-730 SGVQVLRIVAQAFI
+730 SGVEVLHIVAQAFI
-744 DKHLNLLVPPN
+744 DKDLNLLVPPN
-755 LRESLEVGIA
+755 LRESI

>member
-20 EALTIIVI
+20 EALTIIVT
-28 RIKQTM
+28 RIKGTM

-56 DGLNPESV
+56 DGLNPSSV
-64 RSASLA
+64 RVASLA

-90 APNHPAFRFLQET
+90 APNHPAFRFLRET

-154 IAHAKVSGRLHLSN
+154 IAHAKVSGRLQLSQT
-168 MDGEQPIDVHFK
+168 DGEKPFDVHFQ

-197 PPANL
+197 PPAIL
-202 RRIKDAKTDN
+202 RRVKDAKTDD
-212 PEHELEEF
+212 PKRELEEF
-220 QTALGEVK
+220 QSALSDVK
-228 AELRQISDSLSEH
+228 AELRQIGDTLSEH
-241 LARKE
+241 LERKE

-280 KHVVSDLVARFEA
+280 KYVVLDLVARFNA
-293 MDDAYLKERATD
+293 MDDAYLRERATD

-312 ILAKLLH
+312 ILAKLLR
-319 EQSESLDYP
+319 EQSESFEYP
-328 DDVILVAEDVTP
+328 DDLILVAEDVTP
-340 VMLGEVQ
+340 VMLGEVA
-347 TRSLKAIVS
+347 TRSLRAIVS

-417 LDDAASLEMDLEQID
+417 IQDAAILEMDLEQVE
-432 SGIATTSD
+432 SGTAVTSD
-440 GQHVHLMFNAGPFG
+440 GQHVYLMLNAGPFG
-454 ELSERQRSWIDGVGL
+454 ELSERERSWIDGVGL
-469 YRTEFIFLAR
+469 YRTEFIFLSR

-489 SEYRAELAT
+489 GEYRAELQS
-498 YSPAPVVMRTLDI
+498 YSPMPVVMRTLDI

-546 QIRAMLRANSG
+546 QIRAMLKADSG
-557 FGNLRILLPMIT
+557 LGNLRILLPMIT
-569 TLEELRASKA
+569 TLEELRASKI
-579 LIQRVVRE
+579 LIQRVVLE
-587 LTAEGYA
+587 LASEGYE
-594 VEAPQVGVM
+594 VLAPQVGVM
-603 IEVPSAVYIASE
+603 IEVPSAVYIAPE
-615 LAQEADFL
+615 LAKEADFL

-634 LAVDRTNARVADMF
+634 LAVDRTNSRVADMF
-648 DGFHPAVLRAL
+648 DGFHPAILRAL
-659 EMTSKA
+659 EITSKA
-665 GIEAKI
+665 GTNAKI
-671 PVALCGEMAGNPL
+671 PVALCGEMAGDPL

-692 GFNELSM
+692 GFKELSM
-699 SSAALAQVKRALGEF
+699 SSAALAQVKRALGAF
-714 SSVECRML
+714 SSKECQSL
-722 AEEALTRE
+722 AQQALAME
-730 SGVQVLRIVAQAFI
+730 SGVEVLHIVAQAFI
-744 DKHLNLLVPPN
+744 DKDLNLLVPPN
-755 LRESLEVGIA
+755 LRESI

>member
-1 MLDILRRLVQAVTD
+1 MLEILRRLVQAVTD

-20 EALTIIVI
+20 EALTIIVT
-28 RIKQTM
+28 RIKDTM

-56 DGLNPESV
+56 DGLNPDSV
-64 RSASLA
+64 RLASLA
-70 KTEGL
+70 RTEGL

-90 APNHPAFRFLQET
+90 APNHPAFRFLRET

-131 TQRKFSDDE
+131 TQRKFSDEE

-154 IAHAKVSGRLHLSN
+154 IAHAKVSGRLHLSQTT
-168 MDGEQPIDVHFK
+168 GEKPTDVHFK
-180 GVAGVSG
+180 GVAGIGG
-187 VTTGTAFVRQ
+187 VATGTAFVRQ
-197 PPANL
+197 PPAIL
-202 RRIKDAKTDN
+202 RRVKDAKTDQ
-212 PEHELEEF
+212 PELELGEF
-220 QTALGEVK
+220 HIALSEVK

-272 GETAPTAL
+272 GETATTAL
-280 KHVVSDLVARFEA
+280 KYVVLDLVARFEA
-293 MDDAYLKERATD
+293 MDDTYLKERATD

-319 EQSESLDYP
+319 EQSEALEYP
-328 DDVILVAEDVTP
+328 DDVILIAEDVTP
-340 VMLGEVQ
+340 VMLGEVV
-347 TRSLKAIVS
+347 TKSLKAIVS
-356 VKGSANSHVAILAR
+356 IKGSANSHVAILAR
-370 SLGIPAVM
+370 GLGIPAVM
-378 GAVDLPLGDIS
+378 GAVDLPLSDIS
-389 GAHLIVDGWRG
+389 GAYLIVDGWRG
-400 EVIVEPS
+400 ELIVEPS
-407 EHVLSEYQRA
+407 EHVLAEYQRA
-417 LDDAASLEMDLEQID
+417 IDDAAILEMDLEQVEPGAAI
-432 SGIATTSD
+432 TED
-440 GQHVHLMFNAGPFG
+440 GARVHLMLNAGPFG
-454 ELSERQRSWIDGVGL
+454 DLSDRQRSFIDGVGL

-489 SEYRAELAT
+489 SEYRAELET
-498 YSPAPVVMRTLDI
+498 YAPMPVVMRTLDI

-521 IDEENPFL
+521 IEEENPFL

-557 FGNLRILLPMIT
+557 SGNLRILLPMIT
-569 TLEELRASKA
+569 TLEELRASRV
-579 LIQRVVRE
+579 LIERVVLE
-587 LTAEGYA
+587 LRAEGIS
-594 VEAPQVGVM
+594 VTKPEVGVM
-603 IEVPSAVYIASE
+603 IEVPSAVYLAPE
-615 LAQEADFL
+615 LATEADFL

-634 LAVDRTNARVADMF
+634 LAVDRTNARVADIF

-659 EMTSKA
+659 KITSTA
-665 GIEAKI
+665 GVNANI
-671 PVALCGEMAGNPL
+671 PVALCGEMAGDPL

-699 SSAALAQVKRALGEF
+699 SSAALASVKRALGAF
-714 SSVECRML
+714 HLRECRQL
-722 AEEALTRE
+722 ATKALASE
-730 SGVQVLRIVAQAFI
+730 SGENVLRIVGHAFM
-744 DKHLNLLVPPN
+744 KKQLHLLVPPN
-755 LRESLEVGIA
+755 LRESFVMEVS

>member
-20 EALTIIVI
+20 EALTIIVT
-28 RIKQTM
+28 RIKDTM

-56 DGLNPESV
+56 DGLNPSSV
-64 RSASLA
+64 RVASLA

-90 APNHPAFRFLQET
+90 APNHPAFRFLRET

-154 IAHAKVSGRLHLSN
+154 IAHAKVSGRLQLSHT
-168 MDGEQPIDVHFK
+168 DGEKPFDVHFQ

-197 PPANL
+197 PPAIL
-202 RRIKDAKTDN
+202 RRVKDAKTDD
-212 PEHELEEF
+212 PKRELEEF
-220 QTALGEVK
+220 QSALSDVK
-228 AELRQISDSLSEH
+228 AELRQIGDTLSEH
-241 LARKE
+241 LERKE

-280 KHVVSDLVARFEA
+280 KYVVLDLVARFNA
-293 MDDAYLKERATD
+293 MDDAYLRERATD

-312 ILAKLLH
+312 ILAKLLR
-319 EQSESLDYP
+319 EQSESFEYP
-328 DDVILVAEDVTP
+328 DDLILVAEDVTP
-340 VMLGEVQ
+340 VMLGEVA
-347 TRSLKAIVS
+347 TRSLRAIVS

-417 LDDAASLEMDLEQID
+417 IQDAAILEMDLEQVE
-432 SGIATTSD
+432 SGTAVTSD
-440 GQHVHLMFNAGPFG
+440 GQHVYLMLNAGPFG
-454 ELSERQRSWIDGVGL
+454 ELSKRERSWIDGVGL
-469 YRTEFIFLAR
+469 YRTEFIFLSR

-489 SEYRAELAT
+489 GEYRAELQS
-498 YSPAPVVMRTLDI
+498 YSPMPVVMRTLDI

-546 QIRAMLRANSG
+546 QIRAMLKADSG
-557 FGNLRILLPMIT
+557 LGNLRILLPMIT
-569 TLEELRASKA
+569 TLEELRASKI
-579 LIQRVVRE
+579 LIQRVVLE
-587 LTAEGYA
+587 LASEGYE
-594 VEAPQVGVM
+594 VLAPQVGVM
-603 IEVPSAVYIASE
+603 IEVPSAVYIAPE
-615 LAQEADFL
+615 LAKEADFL

-634 LAVDRTNARVADMF
+634 LAVDRTNSRVADMF
-648 DGFHPAVLRAL
+648 DGFHPAILRAL
-659 EMTSKA
+659 EITSKA
-665 GIEAKI
+665 GTNAKI
-671 PVALCGEMAGNPL
+671 PVALCGEMAGDPL

-692 GFNELSM
+692 GFKELSM
-699 SSAALAQVKRALGEF
+699 SSAALAQVKRALGAF
-714 SSVECRML
+714 SSKECQSL
-722 AEEALTRE
+722 AQQALAME
-730 SGVQVLRIVAQAFI
+730 SGVEVLHIVAQAFI
-744 DKHLNLLVPPN
+744 DKDLNLLVPPN
-755 LRESLEVGIA
+755 LRESI

>member
-20 EALTIIVI
+20 EALTIIVT
-28 RIKQTM
+28 RIKGTM

-56 DGLNPESV
+56 DGLNPSSV
-64 RSASLA
+64 RVASLA

-90 APNHPAFRFLQET
+90 APNHPAFRFLRET

-154 IAHAKVSGRLHLSN
+154 IAHAKVSGRLQLSQT
-168 MDGEQPIDVHFK
+168 DGEKPFDVHFQ

-197 PPANL
+197 PPAIL
-202 RRIKDAKTDN
+202 RRVKDTKTDD
-212 PEHELEEF
+212 PKRELDEF
-220 QTALGEVK
+220 QSALSDVK
-228 AELRQISDSLSEH
+228 AELRQISDTLSEH
-241 LARKE
+241 LERKE

-280 KHVVSDLVARFEA
+280 KYVVLDLVARFNA
-293 MDDAYLKERATD
+293 MDDAYLRERATD

-312 ILAKLLH
+312 ILAKLLR
-319 EQSESLDYP
+319 EQSESFEYP
-328 DDVILVAEDVTP
+328 DDLILVAEDVTP
-340 VMLGEVQ
+340 VMLGEVA
-347 TRSLKAIVS
+347 TRSLRAIVS

-417 LDDAASLEMDLEQID
+417 IQDAAILEMDLEQVE
-432 SGIATTSD
+432 SGTAVTSD
-440 GQHVHLMFNAGPFG
+440 GQHVYLMLNAGPFG
-454 ELSERQRSWIDGVGL
+454 ELSKRERSWIDGVGL
-469 YRTEFIFLAR
+469 YRTEFIFLSR

-489 SEYRAELAT
+489 GEYRAELQS
-498 YSPAPVVMRTLDI
+498 YSPMPVVMRTLDI

-546 QIRAMLRANSG
+546 QIRAMLKADSG
-557 FGNLRILLPMIT
+557 LGNLRILLPMIT
-569 TLEELRASKA
+569 TLEELRASKI
-579 LIQRVVRE
+579 LIQRVVLE
-587 LTAEGYA
+587 LASEGYE
-594 VEAPQVGVM
+594 VLAPQVGVM
-603 IEVPSAVYIASE
+603 IEVPSAVYIAPE
-615 LAQEADFL
+615 LAKEADFL

-634 LAVDRTNARVADMF
+634 LAVDRTNSRVADMF
-648 DGFHPAVLRAL
+648 DGFHPAILRAL
-659 EMTSKA
+659 EITSKA
-665 GIEAKI
+665 GTNAKI
-671 PVALCGEMAGNPL
+671 PVALCGEMAGDPL

-692 GFNELSM
+692 GFKELSM
-699 SSAALAQVKRALGEF
+699 SSAALAQVKRALGAF
-714 SSVECRML
+714 SSKECQSL
-722 AEEALTRE
+722 AQQALAME
-730 SGVQVLRIVAQAFI
+730 SGVEVLHIVAQAFI
-744 DKHLNLLVPPN
+744 DKDLNLLVPPN
-755 LRESLEVGIA
+755 LRESI

>member
-20 EALTIIVI
+20 EALTIIVT
-28 RIKQTM
+28 RIKGTM

-56 DGLNPESV
+56 DGLNPSSV
-64 RSASLA
+64 RVASLA

-90 APNHPAFRFLQET
+90 APNHPAFRFLRET

-154 IAHAKVSGRLHLSN
+154 IAHAKVSGRLQLSHT
-168 MDGEQPIDVHFK
+168 DGEKPFDVHFQ

-197 PPANL
+197 PPAIL
-202 RRIKDAKTDN
+202 RRVKDAKTDD
-212 PEHELEEF
+212 PKRELEEF
-220 QTALGEVK
+220 QSALSDVK
-228 AELRQISDSLSEH
+228 AELRQISDTLSEH
-241 LARKE
+241 LERKE

-280 KHVVSDLVARFEA
+280 KYVVLDLVARFNA
-293 MDDAYLKERATD
+293 MDDAYLRERATD

-312 ILAKLLH
+312 ILAKLLR
-319 EQSESLDYP
+319 EQSESFEYP
-328 DDVILVAEDVTP
+328 DDLILVAEDVTP
-340 VMLGEVQ
+340 VMLGEVA
-347 TRSLKAIVS
+347 TRSLRAIVS

-417 LDDAASLEMDLEQID
+417 IQDAAILEMDLEQVE
-432 SGIATTSD
+432 SGTAVTSD
-440 GQHVHLMFNAGPFG
+440 GQHVYLMLNAGPFG
-454 ELSERQRSWIDGVGL
+454 ELSKRERSWIDGVGL
-469 YRTEFIFLAR
+469 YRTEFIFLSR

-489 SEYRAELAT
+489 GEYRAELQS
-498 YSPAPVVMRTLDI
+498 YSPMPVVMRTLDI

-546 QIRAMLRANSG
+546 QIRAMLKADSG
-557 FGNLRILLPMIT
+557 LGNLRILLPMIT
-569 TLEELRASKA
+569 TLEELRASKI
-579 LIQRVVRE
+579 LIQRVVLE
-587 LTAEGYA
+587 LASEGYE
-594 VEAPQVGVM
+594 VLAPQVGVM
-603 IEVPSAVYIASE
+603 IEVPSAVYIAPE
-615 LAQEADFL
+615 LAKEADFL

-634 LAVDRTNARVADMF
+634 LAVDRTNSRVADMF
-648 DGFHPAVLRAL
+648 DGFHPAILRAL
-659 EMTSKA
+659 EITSKA
-665 GIEAKI
+665 GTNAKI
-671 PVALCGEMAGNPL
+671 PVALCGEMAGDPL

-692 GFNELSM
+692 GFKELSM
-699 SSAALAQVKRALGEF
+699 SSAALAQVKRALGAF
-714 SSVECRML
+714 SSKECQSL
-722 AEEALTRE
+722 AQQALAME
-730 SGVQVLRIVAQAFI
+730 SGVEVLHIIAQAFI
-744 DKHLNLLVPPN
+744 DKDLNLLVPPN
-755 LRESLEVGIA
+755 LRESI

>member
-20 EALTIIVI
+20 EALTIIVT
-28 RIKQTM
+28 RIKGTM

-56 DGLNPESV
+56 DGLNPSSV
-64 RSASLA
+64 RVASLA

-90 APNHPAFRFLQET
+90 APNHPAFRFLRET

-154 IAHAKVSGRLHLSN
+154 IAHAKVSGRLQLSHT
-168 MDGEQPIDVHFK
+168 DGEKPFDVHFQ

-197 PPANL
+197 PPAIL
-202 RRIKDAKTDN
+202 RRVKDAKTDD
-212 PEHELEEF
+212 PKRELEEF
-220 QTALGEVK
+220 QSALSDVK
-228 AELRQISDSLSEH
+228 AELRQISDTLSEH
-241 LARKE
+241 LERKE
-246 TALFD
+246 TELFD

-280 KHVVSDLVARFEA
+280 KYVVLDLVARFNA
-293 MDDAYLKERATD
+293 MDDAYLRERATD

-312 ILAKLLH
+312 ILAKLLR
-319 EQSESLDYP
+319 EQSESFEYP
-328 DDVILVAEDVTP
+328 DDLILVAEDVTP
-340 VMLGEVQ
+340 VMLGEVA
-347 TRSLKAIVS
+347 TRSLRAIVS

-417 LDDAASLEMDLEQID
+417 IRDAAILEMDLEQME
-432 SGIATTSD
+432 SGTAVTSD
-440 GQHVHLMFNAGPFG
+440 GQHVYLMLNAGPFG
-454 ELSERQRSWIDGVGL
+454 ELSERERSWIDGVGL
-469 YRTEFIFLAR
+469 YRTEFIFLSR

-489 SEYRAELAT
+489 GEYRAELQS
-498 YSPAPVVMRTLDI
+498 YSPMPVVMRTLDI

-546 QIRAMLRANSG
+546 QIRAMLKADSG
-557 FGNLRILLPMIT
+557 LGNLRILLPMIT
-569 TLEELRASKA
+569 TLEELRASKI
-579 LIQRVVRE
+579 LIQRVVLE
-587 LTAEGYA
+587 LASEGYE
-594 VEAPQVGVM
+594 VLAPQVGVM
-603 IEVPSAVYIASE
+603 IEVPSAVYIAPE
-615 LAQEADFL
+615 LAKEADFL

-634 LAVDRTNARVADMF
+634 LAVDRTNSRVADMF
-648 DGFHPAVLRAL
+648 DGFHPAILRAL
-659 EMTSKA
+659 EITSKA
-665 GIEAKI
+665 GTNAKI
-671 PVALCGEMAGNPL
+671 PVALCGEMAGDPL

-692 GFNELSM
+692 GFKELSM
-699 SSAALAQVKRALGEF
+699 SSATLAQVKRALGAF
-714 SSVECRML
+714 SSKECQSL
-722 AEEALTRE
+722 AQQALAME
-730 SGVQVLRIVAQAFI
+730 SGVEVLHIVAQAFI
-744 DKHLNLLVPPN
+744 DKDLNLLVPPN
-755 LRESLEVGIA
+755 LRESI

>member
-20 EALTIIVI
+20 EALTIIVT
-28 RIKQTM
+28 RIKDTM

-56 DGLNPESV
+56 DGLNPSSV
-64 RSASLA
+64 RVASLA

-90 APNHPAFRFLQET
+90 APNHPAFRFLRET

-154 IAHAKVSGRLHLSN
+154 IAHAKVSGRLQLSHT
-168 MDGEQPIDVHFK
+168 DGEKPFDVHFQ

-197 PPANL
+197 PPAIL
-202 RRIKDAKTDN
+202 RRVKDAKTDD
-212 PEHELEEF
+212 PKRELEEF
-220 QTALGEVK
+220 QSALSDVK
-228 AELRQISDSLSEH
+228 AELRQIGDTLSEH
-241 LARKE
+241 LERKE

-280 KHVVSDLVARFEA
+280 KYVVLDLVARFNA
-293 MDDAYLKERATD
+293 MDDAYLRERATD

-312 ILAKLLH
+312 ILAKLLR
-319 EQSESLDYP
+319 EQSESFEYP
-328 DDVILVAEDVTP
+328 DDLILVAEDVTP
-340 VMLGEVQ
+340 VMLGEVA
-347 TRSLKAIVS
+347 TRSLRAIVS

-417 LDDAASLEMDLEQID
+417 IQDAAILEMDLEQME
-432 SGIATTSD
+432 SGTAVTSD
-440 GQHVHLMFNAGPFG
+440 GQHVYLMLNAGPFG
-454 ELSERQRSWIDGVGL
+454 ELSKRERSWIDGVGL
-469 YRTEFIFLAR
+469 YRTEFIFLSR

-489 SEYRAELAT
+489 GEYRAELQS
-498 YSPAPVVMRTLDI
+498 YSPMPVVMRTLDI

-546 QIRAMLRANSG
+546 QIRAMLKADSG
-557 FGNLRILLPMIT
+557 LGNLRILLPMIT
-569 TLEELRASKA
+569 TLEELRASKI
-579 LIQRVVRE
+579 LIQRVVLE
-587 LTAEGYA
+587 LASEGYE
-594 VEAPQVGVM
+594 VLAPQVGVM
-603 IEVPSAVYIASE
+603 IEVPSAVYIAPE
-615 LAQEADFL
+615 LAKEADFL

-634 LAVDRTNARVADMF
+634 LAVDRTNSRVADMF
-648 DGFHPAVLRAL
+648 DGFHPAILRAL
-659 EMTSKA
+659 EITSKA
-665 GIEAKI
+665 GTNAKI
-671 PVALCGEMAGNPL
+671 PVALCGEMAGDPL

-692 GFNELSM
+692 GFKELSM
-699 SSAALAQVKRALGEF
+699 SSAALAQVKRALGAF
-714 SSVECRML
+714 SSKECQSL
-722 AEEALTRE
+722 AQQALAME
-730 SGVQVLRIVAQAFI
+730 SGVEVLHIVAQAFI
-744 DKHLNLLVPPN
+744 DKDLNLLVPPN
-755 LRESLEVGIA
+755 LRESI

>member
-1 MLDILRRLVQAVTD
+1 MLDILRRLVQEVTD

-20 EALTIIVI
+20 EALTIIVT
-28 RIKQTM
+28 RIKGTM

-56 DGLNPESV
+56 DGLNPSSV

-70 KTEGL
+70 RTEGL

-90 APNHPAFRFLQET
+90 APNHPAFRFLRET

-154 IAHAKVSGRLHLSN
+154 IAHAKVSGRLQLSQT
-168 MDGEQPIDVHFK
+168 DGEKPFDVHFQ

-197 PPANL
+197 PPAIL
-202 RRIKDAKTDN
+202 RRVKDAKTDD
-212 PEHELEEF
+212 PKRELEEF
-220 QTALGEVK
+220 QSALSDVK
-228 AELRQISDSLSEH
+228 AELRQIGDTLSEH
-241 LARKE
+241 LERKE

-251 TYLRMLEDHTLSGEV
+251 TYLRMLEDHTLGGEV

-280 KHVVSDLVARFEA
+280 KYVVLDLVARFNA
-293 MDDAYLKERATD
+293 MDDAYLRERATD

-312 ILAKLLH
+312 ILAKLLR
-319 EQSESLDYP
+319 EQSESFEYP
-328 DDVILVAEDVTP
+328 DDLILVAEDVTP
-340 VMLGEVQ
+340 VMLGEVAN
-347 TRSLKAIVS
+347 RSLRAIVS

-417 LDDAASLEMDLEQID
+417 IQDAAILEMDLEQVE
-432 SGIATTSD
+432 SGTAVTSD
-440 GQHVHLMFNAGPFG
+440 GQHVYLMLNAGPFG
-454 ELSERQRSWIDGVGL
+454 ELSKRERSWIDGVGL
-469 YRTEFIFLAR
+469 YRTEFIFLSR

-489 SEYRAELAT
+489 GEYRAELQS
-498 YSPAPVVMRTLDI
+498 YSPMPVVMRTLDI

-546 QIRAMLRANSG
+546 QIRAMLKADSG
-557 FGNLRILLPMIT
+557 LGNLRILLPMIT
-569 TLEELRASKA
+569 TLEELRASKI
-579 LIQRVVRE
+579 LIQRVVLE
-587 LTAEGYA
+587 LDSEGYE
-594 VEAPQVGVM
+594 VLAPQVGVM
-603 IEVPSAVYIASE
+603 IEVPSAVYIAPE
-615 LAQEADFL
+615 LATEADFL

-634 LAVDRTNARVADMF
+634 LAVDRTNSRVADMF
-648 DGFHPAVLRAL
+648 DGFHPAILRAL
-659 EMTSKA
+659 EITSKA
-665 GIEAKI
+665 GTNAKI
-671 PVALCGEMAGNPL
+671 PVALCGEMAGDPL

-692 GFNELSM
+692 GFKELSM
-699 SSAALAQVKRALGEF
+699 SSAALAQVKRALGAF
-714 SSVECRML
+714 SSKECQYL
-722 AEEALTRE
+722 AQQALAME
-730 SGVQVLRIVAQAFI
+730 SGVEVLHIVAQAFI
-744 DKHLNLLVPPN
+744 DKDLNLLVPPN
-755 LRESLEVGIA
+755 LRESI

>member
-1 MLDILRRLVQAVTD
+1 V
-15 AATLD
+15 
-20 EALTIIVI
+20 
-28 RIKQTM
+28 
-34 QTGVCSVYLLDE
+34 
-46 STDRWLLMAT
+46 
-56 DGLNPESV
+56 
-64 RSASLA
+64 
-70 KTEGL
+70 
-75 VGTVGSRGELVNLDD
+75 
-90 APNHPAFRFLQET
+90 
-103 GEEIF
+103 
-108 QSFLGVPIVHQREI
+108 
-122 LGVLVVQQT
+122 
-131 TQRKFSDDE
+131 
-140 EALLVTVAA
+140 
-149 QISAL
+149 
-154 IAHAKVSGRLHLSN
+154 
-168 MDGEQPIDVHFK
+168 
-180 GVAGVSG
+180 
-187 VTTGTAFVRQ
+187 
-197 PPANL
+197 
-202 RRIKDAKTDN
+202 KDAKTDD
-212 PEHELEEF
+212 PELELQEF

-280 KHVVSDLVARFEA
+280 KYVALDLVARFEA

-319 EQSESLDYP
+319 EQSESFEYP

-340 VMLGEVQ
+340 VMLGEVD
-347 TRSLKAIVS
+347 TGSLKAIVS

-378 GAVDLPLGDIS
+378 GAVDLPLGDIQ

-407 EHVLSEYQRA
+407 EHVLAEYQRA
-417 LDDAASLEMDLEQID
+417 IDDAATLEMDLEQVEA
-432 SGIATTSD
+432 GTAVTSD
-440 GQHVHLMFNAGPFG
+440 GQHVHLMLNAGPFG
-454 ELSERQRSWIDGVGL
+454 ELSARQRSWIDGVGL

-479 SRFPTEDEQE
+479 SRFPSEDEQE
-489 SEYRAELAT
+489 SEYRAELDT
-498 YSPAPVVMRTLDI
+498 YAPMPVVMRTLDI

-546 QIRAMLRANSG
+546 QIRAMLRADSG
-557 FGNLRILLPMIT
+557 LGNLRILLPMIT

-579 LIQRVVRE
+579 LIERVVLE
-587 LTAEGYA
+587 LTAEGHS
-594 VEAPQVGVM
+594 VTAPEVGVM
-603 IEVPSAVYIASE
+603 IEVPSAVYIAPE
-615 LAQEADFL
+615 LAKEADFL

-659 EMTSKA
+659 EITSKA
-665 GIEAKI
+665 GSDAKI
-671 PVALCGEMAGNPL
+671 PVALCGEMAGDPL
-684 AAVLLVGL
+684 AAILLVGL

-699 SSAALAQVKRALGEF
+699 SSAALAQVKRALGAF
-714 SSVECRML
+714 SSAECQSL
-722 AEEALTRE
+722 ATQALTRE
-730 SGVQVLRIVAQAFI
+730 SGVQVLRIVAQVFM
-744 DKHLNLLVPPN
+744 DKDLSLLVPPN
-755 LRESLEVGIA
+755 LRESL

>member
-20 EALTIIVI
+20 EALTIIVT
-28 RIKQTM
+28 RIKGTM

-56 DGLNPESV
+56 DGLNPSSV
-64 RSASLA
+64 RVASLA

-90 APNHPAFRFLQET
+90 APNHPAFRFLRET

-154 IAHAKVSGRLHLSN
+154 IAHAKVSGRLQLSQT
-168 MDGEQPIDVHFK
+168 DGEKPFDVHFQ

-197 PPANL
+197 PPAIL
-202 RRIKDAKTDN
+202 RRVKDAKTDD
-212 PEHELEEF
+212 PKRELEEF
-220 QTALGEVK
+220 QSALSDVK
-228 AELRQISDSLSEH
+228 AELRQISDTLSEH
-241 LARKE
+241 LERKE

-280 KHVVSDLVARFEA
+280 KYVVLDLVARFNA
-293 MDDAYLKERATD
+293 MDDAYLRERATD

-312 ILAKLLH
+312 ILAKLLR
-319 EQSESLDYP
+319 EQSESFEYP
-328 DDVILVAEDVTP
+328 DDLILVAEDVTP
-340 VMLGEVQ
+340 VMLGEVA
-347 TRSLKAIVS
+347 TRSLRAIVS

-417 LDDAASLEMDLEQID
+417 IQDAAILEMDLEQVE
-432 SGIATTSD
+432 SGTAVTSD
-440 GQHVHLMFNAGPFG
+440 GQHVYLMLNAGPFG
-454 ELSERQRSWIDGVGL
+454 ELSKRERSWIDGVGL
-469 YRTEFIFLAR
+469 YRTEFIFLSR

-489 SEYRAELAT
+489 GEYRAELQS
-498 YSPAPVVMRTLDI
+498 YSPMPVVMRTLDI

-546 QIRAMLRANSG
+546 QIRAMLKADSG
-557 FGNLRILLPMIT
+557 LGNLRILLPMIT
-569 TLEELRASKA
+569 TLEELRASKI
-579 LIQRVVRE
+579 LIQRVVLE
-587 LTAEGYA
+587 LASEGYE
-594 VEAPQVGVM
+594 VLAPQVGVM
-603 IEVPSAVYIASE
+603 IEVPSAVYIAPE
-615 LAQEADFL
+615 LAKEADFL

-634 LAVDRTNARVADMF
+634 LAVDRTNSRVADMF
-648 DGFHPAVLRAL
+648 DGFHPAILRAL
-659 EMTSKA
+659 EITSKA
-665 GIEAKI
+665 GTNAKI
-671 PVALCGEMAGNPL
+671 PVALCGEMAGDPL

-692 GFNELSM
+692 GFKELSM
-699 SSAALAQVKRALGEF
+699 SSAALAQVKRALGAF
-714 SSVECRML
+714 SSKECQSL
-722 AEEALTRE
+722 AQQALAME
-730 SGVQVLRIVAQAFI
+730 SGVEVLHIVAQAFI
-744 DKHLNLLVPPN
+744 DKDLNLLVPPN
-755 LRESLEVGIA
+755 LRESI

>member
-20 EALTIIVI
+20 EALTIIVT
-28 RIKQTM
+28 RIKGTM

-56 DGLNPESV
+56 DGLNPSSV
-64 RSASLA
+64 RVASLA

-90 APNHPAFRFLQET
+90 APNHPAFRFLRET

-108 QSFLGVPIVHQREI
+108 QSLLGVPIVHQREI

-154 IAHAKVSGRLHLSN
+154 IAHAKVSGRLQLSHT
-168 MDGEQPIDVHFK
+168 DGEKPFDVHFQ

-197 PPANL
+197 PPAIL
-202 RRIKDAKTDN
+202 RRVKDAKTDD
-212 PEHELEEF
+212 PKRELEEF
-220 QTALGEVK
+220 QSALSDVK
-228 AELRQISDSLSEH
+228 AELRQISDTLSEH
-241 LARKE
+241 LERKE

-280 KHVVSDLVARFEA
+280 KYVVLDLVARFNA
-293 MDDAYLKERATD
+293 MDDAYLRERATD

-312 ILAKLLH
+312 ILAKLLR
-319 EQSESLDYP
+319 EQSESFEYP
-328 DDVILVAEDVTP
+328 DDLILVAEDVTP
-340 VMLGEVQ
+340 VMLGEVA
-347 TRSLKAIVS
+347 TRSLRAIVS

-407 EHVLSEYQRA
+407 EHLLSEYQRA
-417 LDDAASLEMDLEQID
+417 IQDAAILEMDLEQVE
-432 SGIATTSD
+432 SGTAVTSD
-440 GQHVHLMFNAGPFG
+440 GQHVYLMLNAGPFG
-454 ELSERQRSWIDGVGL
+454 ELSKRERSWIDGVGL
-469 YRTEFIFLAR
+469 YRTEFIFLSR

-489 SEYRAELAT
+489 GEYRAELQS
-498 YSPAPVVMRTLDI
+498 YSPMPVVMRTLDI

-546 QIRAMLRANSG
+546 QIRAMLKANSG
-557 FGNLRILLPMIT
+557 LGNLRILLPMIT
-569 TLEELRASKA
+569 TLEELRASKI
-579 LIQRVVRE
+579 LIQRVVLE
-587 LTAEGYA
+587 LASEGYE
-594 VEAPQVGVM
+594 VLAPQVGVM
-603 IEVPSAVYIASE
+603 IEVPSAVYIAPE
-615 LAQEADFL
+615 LAKEADFL

-634 LAVDRTNARVADMF
+634 LAVDRTNSRVADMF
-648 DGFHPAVLRAL
+648 DGFHPAILRAL
-659 EMTSKA
+659 EITSKA
-665 GIEAKI
+665 GTNAKI
-671 PVALCGEMAGNPL
+671 PVALCGEMAGDPL

-692 GFNELSM
+692 GFKELSM
-699 SSAALAQVKRALGEF
+699 SSAALAQVKRALGAF
-714 SSVECRML
+714 SSKECQSL
-722 AEEALTRE
+722 AQQALAME
-730 SGVQVLRIVAQAFI
+730 SGVEVLHIIAQAFI
-744 DKHLNLLVPPN
+744 DKDLNLLVPPN
-755 LRESLEVGIA
+755 LRESI